1 MTGFKVIQ
9 MKTEWGAYRL
19 PHYHSN

>member
-9 MKTEWGAYRL
+9 MKSEWGAYRL